1 MLKYICRNVSFLPG
15 RRNWAPR
22 CQVWR
27 SWSTEHDR
35 LHSRSTGLILW
46 PTSEVRGAWLT
57 VLGLSFWLA
66 WIYRR
71 SCAKMVEILRAWH
84 PLLHTSNVAPITYH
98 FTLRTSARQPVGP
111 SARQPVS
118 PSARRNKRLLWQ
130 ICRFLRYPKLGAV
143 GVDGFG
149 APVNDNRC
157 HLHLQTEMRMIIDCV
172 GEWEWLSLSNGE
184 R

>member
-1 MLKYICRNVSFLPG
+1 MAQVLTLCRAPG
-15 RRNWAPR
+15 ASCTIIASPGAR
-22 CQVWR
+22 
-27 SWSTEHDR
+27 
-35 LHSRSTGLILW
+35 GLILW

-57 VLGLSFWLA
+57 VLGLSFDSPGY
-66 WIYRR
+66 ID
-71 SCAKMVEILRAWH
+71 E
-84 PLLHTSNVAPITYH
+84 VAPKWSWFCVLDIHY
-98 FTLRTSARQPVGP
+98 FTPRTSRLSPITSHYERQPVG
-111 SARQPVS
+111 

>member
-35 LHSRSTGLILW
+35 LHSRSTVINLVAN
-46 PTSEVRGAWLT
+46 ERGAWSLVNSSGS
-57 VLGLSFWLA
+57 VLWLA

-98 FTLRTSARQPVGP
+98 FTLRTSARQPV
-111 SARQPVS
+111 S
-118 PSARRNKRLLWQ
+118 PSARRPVGPSLTIPHTSHSLPHTSSVGPSQQTIALVNMP
-130 ICRFLRYPKLGAV
+130 FSPVPKARGR
-143 GVDGFG
+143 GRRWIWG
-149 APVNDNRC
+149 PC
-157 HLHLQTEMRMIIDCV
+157 K
-172 GEWEWLSLSNGE
+172 W
-184 R
+184 